1 MIGTGV
7 ICLQHMISA
16 GDPGQEALSVG
27 KITKS
32 RMGSH
37 SLPIFHAKL
46 SILPW
51 ISSGTSAVEVVVVE
65 FFFKCWLR
73 VHRLRNFVS
82 RRANLASRVVC
93 TRLLTQ
99 SLDRSFFLSI

>member
-1 MIGTGV
+1 
-7 ICLQHMISA
+7 MISA

-51 ISSGTSAVEVVVVE
+51 ISSGTSAVEVE
-65 FFFKCWLR
+65 FFF
-73 VHRLRNFVS
+73 F
-82 RRANLASRVVC
+82 
-93 TRLLTQ
+93 
-99 SLDRSFFLSI
+99 